1 MWESLAAVSV
11 DGKNGDDEWF
21 IFSVNDNDFV
31 TVNGFYDFGQMD
43 YQDSAGL
50 EITTQALVFKI
61 KLQKHSR
68 AFRF

>member
-1 MWESLAAVSV
+1 MWESLAAVPV

-31 TVNGFYDFGQMD
+31 AVNGFYNFGQKD

-50 EITTQALVFKI
+50 EITTQALVIKI

-68 AFRF
+68 AFT